1 MQFRGRP
8 SGRPPDSRLTNTRYK
23 CIYRFEAAFITLPTM
38 GPGQQL
44 LFLADGRLFV
54 RRDDGTVGEA
64 DPIERAYAHFVL
76 TLIETAYWHSDDG
89 LVELTPLADS

>member
-1 MQFRGRP
+1 
-8 SGRPPDSRLTNTRYK
+8 
-23 CIYRFEAAFITLPTM
+23 M
-38 GPGQQL
+38 GPGQHL

-76 TLIETAYWHSDDG
+76 TLIELAYWHSDDG